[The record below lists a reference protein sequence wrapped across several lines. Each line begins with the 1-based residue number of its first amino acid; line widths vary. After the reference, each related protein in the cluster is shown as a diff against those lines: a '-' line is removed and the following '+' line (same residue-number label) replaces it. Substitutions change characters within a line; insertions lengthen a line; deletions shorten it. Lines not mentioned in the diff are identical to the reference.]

1 MELTFV
7 GLLDYLSFTVPVDSM
22 CDPLIHHIYVG

>member
-22 CDPLIHHIYVG
+22 CDPLTSLYVG